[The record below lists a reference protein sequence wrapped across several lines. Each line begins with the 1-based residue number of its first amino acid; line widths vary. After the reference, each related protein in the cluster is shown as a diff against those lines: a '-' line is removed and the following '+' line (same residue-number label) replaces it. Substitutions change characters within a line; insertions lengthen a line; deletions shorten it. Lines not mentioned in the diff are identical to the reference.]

1 MTEVWRLVK
10 KRHIHDA
17 FTGEGSRVVSGR
29 WHHRG
34 IPVVYTSQTLSLAAL
49 ELFVNLGT
57 EGTLIT
63 FASFRVVIPDDVI
76 VEEITT
82 DSLPK
87 DWRHVRAPDSTRDM
101 GTMWVKRGSSAVLR
115 VPSVIIP
122 VEYNYVLNPL
132 HGDFT
137 KIKIGSPEPFSF
149 DPRMWKK

>member
-1 MTEVWRLVK
+1 MIEVWRLVK

-17 FTGEGSRVVSGR
+17 FTGEGSRSVSGR

-34 IPVVYTSQTLSLAAL
+34 TPVVYTSHTLSLAAI
-49 ELFVNLGT
+49 ELFVNLGP
-57 EGTLIT
+57 EGIHIA
-63 FASFRVVIPDDVI
+63 FAALRAVIPDAVI

-82 DSLPK
+82 DALPK
-87 DWRHVRAPDSTRDM
+87 NWRDVRAPDSTRDM

-132 HGDFT
+132 HRDFT
-137 KIKIGSPEPFSF
+137 KIKIGNPEPFSF